1 MIGPGTNTIEW
12 RQEWGGR
19 NAAGGRTVCSVRQIK
34 LAIVGIGGYGDYS
47 LGLLKRHVDPASY
60 RLVGAI
66 DPYYERAPRY
76 PALKAAGVPFY
87 RTLEDFYGENH
98 ADLVLIV
105 SPVHLHREQCVTA
118 MRHGSD
124 VLCEKPL
131 TPLVQDVA
139 PISAVQRE
147 TGRRLG
153 VGFQLSFSL
162 PILALKRDIQSGL
175 LGAPKALRCCVS
187 WPRYDSYYNS
197 SWHGHLRDARGNWV
211 LDSILSNATAHY
223 LHNACFVLG
232 DRTDTAAMPE
242 ELSVELYNGKGIET
256 FDTAFLRGRF
266 ANGCILYLALTHSGE
281 ETVNP
286 VLRYEFEDALVTT
299 RPGSGGAE
307 LIAVFA
313 DGRTKSYGCLGEN
326 QAAQKLRTMLAA
338 AADPAVE
345 VPCTPETI
353 RPQLTIT
360 NAIFDQAKVHPLP
373 GMVRCSEPEPGLF
386 RPGFSADVCR
396 CFDRGL
402 LPSELGLDWAAA
414 PDVIRLEGYTA
425 FSGARF
431 AQGGFDR

>member
-1 MIGPGTNTIEW
+1 
-12 RQEWGGR
+12 
-19 NAAGGRTVCSVRQIK
+19 
-34 LAIVGIGGYGDYS
+34 
-47 LGLLKRHVDPASY
+47 SY

-66 DPYYERAPRY
+66 DPYYERSPRY
-76 PALKAAGVPFY
+76 EALKAAGVPFY
-87 RTLEDFYGENH
+87 QTLEDFYGENY

-105 SPVHLHREQCVTA
+105 SPVHLHLEQCITA

-139 PISAVQRE
+139 LISAVQRE

-162 PILALKRDIQSGL
+162 PMLALKRDIQSGL
-175 LGAPKALRCCVS
+175 LGAPKSLSCCVS
-187 WPRYDSYYNS
+187 WPRYDSYYDS
-197 SWHGHLRDARGNWV
+197 SWHGHLRDANGNWV

-223 LHNACFVLG
+223 LHNICFVLG
-232 DRTDTAAMPE
+232 NRTDAAALPE
-242 ELSVELYNGKGIET
+242 TLSVELYNGKGIET

-266 ANGCILYLALTHSGE
+266 SNGCALYLALTHSGE
-281 ETVNP
+281 ETINP
-286 VLRYEFEDALVTT
+286 IFQYEFEDALVTA

-307 LIAVFA
+307 LVAYFS
-313 DGRTKSYGCLGEN
+313 DGSTKSYGILGED
-326 QAAQKLRTMLAA
+326 QVAQKLRTMLAA
-338 AADPAVE
+338 AADPALE

-360 NAIFDQAKVHPLP
+360 NAIFDQAHVHPLP
-373 GMVRCSEPEPGLF
+373 GMVHLSDPEPGLF
-386 RPGFSADVCR
+386 RPGLSEEVRR
-396 CFDRGL
+396 CFDQRL

-414 PDVIRLEGYTA
+414 PDIIPLAGYTA

-431 AQGGFDR
+431 VQGGFDQ